1 MKRFSLV
8 SLVVVVVVGLVVSV
22 LLVSGGS
29 TDSLTTTPTLIGNV
43 ESTAWSQM
51 MTELGVAD
59 SCATAETV
67 RSDAQSVI
75 DRGEPAAFDLETLRA
90 HGERRAADEWLAVNC
105 R

>member
-1 MKRFSLV
+1 MKMFALV
-8 SLVVVVVVGLVVSV
+8 SFGVVVVVGLVVSI

-29 TDSLTTTPTLIGNV
+29 TDGVTTPTLIGNV
-43 ESTAWSQM
+43 EGTAWRQM
-51 MTELGVAD
+51 TADLEVAD

-67 RSDAQSVI
+67 RSDTQSVI

-90 HGERRAADEWLAVNC
+90 HGERRAANEWLAANC